1 MKTPNFIFQTDFSS
15 FTSGVLKRKLNL
27 SDNDKILLTIWM
39 GHIHNLP
46 LRDRYFVFTK
56 QGLYWNFP
64 AIVQSGEEGQT
75 AERTICDS
83 DFFQKHDSSFGL
95 VFTKCEGELNELHL
109 KMGERTFVFQFTKN
123 FPKERLEELESIIR
137 DYFTGYFDEKKYEE
151 KAKKSKLRLSFY
163 NIPDFFKQ
171 AGFVIAG
178 GYLKFIDK
186 TENFFENLGKKKSN
200 PKAEKS
206 EKFENINVK
215 QTVKSTVQVQS
226 ENRLVRF
233 IRHTFDLTADLIFVL
248 AVVILIK
255 PEIDAIVF
263 DLTNL
268 SKLMRL
274 STLVDSVTINGITLL
289 TENFLGYLFLFV
301 VFKLFVILS
310 CKNVRK
316 IVPLLL
322 LVILCILTVL
332 IKISFWIFLI
342 LSLLLLLTL
351 QFSMNFKSKTIKTK
365 VGLFIILTMALYI
378 SLHLFLPLPKRCN
391 DIPSYIDVFYLFLKD
406 LGF

>member
-1 MKTPNFIFQTDFSS
+1 MDFIFQTDFSD
-15 FTSGVLKRKLNL
+15 FTLKVLGRRFKLVEGD
-27 SDNDKILLTIWM
+27 SIQMVIWM

-83 DFFQKHDSSFGL
+83 DFFQKQDSSFSL

-109 KMGERTFVFQFTKN
+109 KMGDRTFIFQFTKN

-151 KAKKSKLRLSFY
+151 KAKKSKLRLSIY

-171 AGFVIAG
+171 VGFVIAG
-178 GYLKFIDK
+178 VYLKFIEK
-186 TENFFENLGKKKSN
+186 TEVFFENLGKKKS
-200 PKAEKS
+200 KSKTEEFDKS
-206 EKFENINVK
+206 ENISEK

-233 IRHTFDLTADLIFVL
+233 IRHTFDLIADLIFVL

-255 PEIDAIVF
+255 PKIDAIVF

-289 TENFLGYLFLFV
+289 TENFLGYLFLFL

>member
-1 MKTPNFIFQTDFSS
+1 MDFIFQTDFSD
-15 FTSGVLKRKLNL
+15 FTLKVLGRRFKLVEGD
-27 SDNDKILLTIWM
+27 SIQMVIWM

-75 AERTICDS
+75 AERTICNS
-83 DFFQKHDSSFGL
+83 DFFQKQDSSFSL

-109 KMGERTFVFQFTKN
+109 KMGDRTFVFQFTKN

-151 KAKKSKLRLSFY
+151 KAKKSKFWLSIY

-186 TENFFENLGKKKSN
+186 TEDFFENLGKKKSN

-206 EKFENINVK
+206 EKSENINVK
-215 QTVKSTVQVQS
+215 QAVKSTVPLQS
-226 ENRLVRF
+226 ENSFVRF

-248 AVVILIK
+248 TVVILIK
-255 PEIDAIVF
+255 PEINAIVF
-263 DLTNL
+263 KKCDFSTNL
-268 SKLMRL
+268 LLSRLVKL
-274 STLVDSVTINGITLL
+274 VTINGITLL
-289 TENFLGYLFLFV
+289 TENFLGCLFLFV
-301 VFKLFVILS
+301 VLKLVVILS

-365 VGLFIILTMALYI
+365 VGLFIILTLALYI

-391 DIPSYIDVFYLFLKD
+391 DISSYIDVFYLFLKD

>member
-1 MKTPNFIFQTDFSS
+1 MDFIFQTDFSD
-15 FTSGVLKRKLNL
+15 FTLKVLGRRFKLVEGD
-27 SDNDKILLTIWM
+27 SIQMVIWM

-46 LRDRYFVFTK
+46 VRDRYFVFTK

-83 DFFQKHDSSFGL
+83 DFFQKQDSSFSL
-95 VFTKCEGELNELHL
+95 VFTKCEEELNELHL

-171 AGFVIAG
+171 VGFVIAG
-178 GYLKFIDK
+178 GYLKFIEK
-186 TENFFENLGKKKSN
+186 TEVFFENLGKKKSN

-206 EKFENINVK
+206 EKTENINAK
-215 QTVKSTVQVQS
+215 EAVKSTVPLQS
-226 ENRLVRF
+226 ENRFVRF

-255 PEIDAIVF
+255 PEINAIVF
-263 DLTNL
+263 EKCDFPTNL
-268 SKLMRL
+268 LLSRLVKL
-274 STLVDSVTINGITLL
+274 VTVNGIPLL
-289 TENFLGYLFLFV
+289 NENFLGCLFLFV
-301 VFKLFVILS
+301 VFKMVVILS
-310 CKNVRK
+310 CKNIRK

-322 LVILCILTVL
+322 LVILSISTVL
-332 IKISFWIFLI
+332 IKISFLIFLI

-365 VGLFIILTMALYI
+365 VGLFIILTLALYI
-378 SLHLFLPLPKRCN
+378 SLHLLLSLPEIN
-391 DIPSYIDVFYLFLKD
+391 NINTGASYIDVFYLFLKD

>member
-1 MKTPNFIFQTDFSS
+1 MDFIFQTDFSD
-15 FTSGVLKRKLNL
+15 FTLKVLGRRFKLVEGD
-27 SDNDKILLTIWM
+27 SIQMVIWM
-39 GHIHNLP
+39 GHIHNLH

-109 KMGERTFVFQFTKN
+109 KMGDRTFVFQFTKN
-123 FPKERLEELESIIR
+123 FPKEKLEELESIIR

-186 TENFFENLGKKKSN
+186 TEDFFENLGKKKSN

-206 EKFENINVK
+206 EKSENINVK
-215 QTVKSTVQVQS
+215 QAVKSTVPLQS
-226 ENRLVRF
+226 ENSFVRF

-255 PEIDAIVF
+255 PEIDALVF
-263 DLTNL
+263 DLSEL
-268 SKLMRL
+268 SKFLRL

-289 TENFLGYLFLFV
+289 TENFLGCLFLFV
-301 VFKLFVILS
+301 VLKMVVILS

-365 VGLFIILTMALYI
+365 VGLFIILTLALYI

>member
-1 MKTPNFIFQTDFSS
+1 MDFIFQTDFSD
-15 FTSGVLKRKLNL
+15 FTLKVLGRRFKLVEGD
-27 SDNDKILLTIWM
+27 SIQMVIWM

-83 DFFQKHDSSFGL
+83 DFFQKQDSSFCL

-151 KAKKSKLRLSFY
+151 KAKKSKFRLSIY

-171 AGFVIAG
+171 AGFLIAG

-200 PKAEKS
+200 PKTEKS
-206 EKFENINVK
+206 EKSENINAK
-215 QTVKSTVQVQS
+215 EAVKSTVPLQS
-226 ENRLVRF
+226 ENRFVRF

-255 PEIDAIVF
+255 PEIDALVF
-263 DLTNL
+263 DLSEL

-310 CKNVRK
+310 CKNIRK

-332 IKISFWIFLI
+332 IKISFLIFLI

-365 VGLFIILTMALYI
+365 IGLFIILTLALYI

-391 DIPSYIDVFYLFLKD
+391 DISSYIDVFYLFLKD